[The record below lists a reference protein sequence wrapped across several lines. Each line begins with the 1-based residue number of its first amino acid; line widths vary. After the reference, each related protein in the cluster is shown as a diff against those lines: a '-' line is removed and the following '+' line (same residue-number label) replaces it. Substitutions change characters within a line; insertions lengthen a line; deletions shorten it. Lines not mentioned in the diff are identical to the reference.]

1 MDFTCELRQN
11 SVAVAATTTSATF
24 TIRGGWCT
32 AQIRLAATAAGTV
45 GTQIV
50 VAVTGLP
57 AERQTTYTNYCR
69 GWCRYT
75 DAGTA
80 SYVAPIQFSSGVIT
94 PQSLGITPS
103 MAVASGDLLSI
114 YLKYPVA

>member
-11 SVAVAATTTSATF
+11 SAAVAATTTSATF

-45 GTQIV
+45 GTAV
-50 VAVTGLP
+50 TVAVTGLP

-69 GWCRYT
+69 GWARCT
-75 DAGTA
+75 DIGTA
-80 SYVAPIQFSSGVIT
+80 SYVVPARFSSGVIT
-94 PQSLGITPS
+94 PQDLGVSPS
-103 MAVASGDLLSI
+103 FAIASGDLVSI